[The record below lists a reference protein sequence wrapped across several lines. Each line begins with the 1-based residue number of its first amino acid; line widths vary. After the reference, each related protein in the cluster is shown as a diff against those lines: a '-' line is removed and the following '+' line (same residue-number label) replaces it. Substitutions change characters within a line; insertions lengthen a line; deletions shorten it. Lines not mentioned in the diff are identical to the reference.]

1 MSNASKILVIL
12 QLSCLAYL
20 VFFTK
25 FMGQGIFLIAQI
37 IGFILSLWA
46 VIIMKPGY
54 FNIQPEVKSNA
65 SFINSGPY
73 RPIRNPM
80 YTGLIVFFGS
90 GILNSFRLIPF
101 IVFLLLVFV
110 LVFKIRL
117 EEKFLEN
124 RFGET
129 YLLYKSKT
137 FRLFPFLL

>member
-73 RPIRNPM
+73 RLIRNPM

-90 GILNSFRLIPF
+90 GMVNSFRLIPC
-101 IVFLLLVFV
+101 IVFLILVLIFI
-110 LVFKIRL
+110 LKIRL
-117 EEKFLEN
+117 EEKFMEN
-124 RFGET
+124 RFGPA
-129 YLLYKSKT
+129 YLQYKSKT
-137 FRLFPFLL
+137 YRLVPFLF